1 MRKEV
6 ADAAADSEQ
15 PAGRRPERYEG
26 KFVFEDVHFV
36 YPTEKQKNVL
46 RGLSFCVEPG
56 QKVALVGKAGC
67 GKSTAITLVQRFYDV
82 VSGSISLDGH
92 PLASYDLHHLRAHT
106 GVVAQ
111 ENILFSATIRE
122 NICYGM
128 GANGLPAPTD
138 EMVAAACEAANAH
151 EFIAEFPQGLSTLM
165 VRNFD

>member
-1 MRKEV
+1 MISLRT
-6 ADAAADSEQ
+6 D
-15 PAGRRPERYEG
+15 
-26 KFVFEDVHFV
+26 
-36 YPTEKQKNVL
+36 PTEKQKKVL

-128 GANGLPAPTD
+128 GANGKMRDHCWHLGCILPRVPAIIVRTGLPEPTD

-151 EFIAEFPQGLSTLM
+151 EFIAEFPQGLSTL
-165 VRNFD
+165 VKFANS

>member
-1 MRKEV
+1 MISLAHRPHGKAEEGAARAFLLRRAGPV
-6 ADAAADSEQ
+6 SAAAPFASSAEAQ
-15 PAGRRPERYEG
+15 RKRLHR
-26 KFVFEDVHFV
+26 
-36 YPTEKQKNVL
+36 
-46 RGLSFCVEPG
+46 
-56 QKVALVGKAGC
+56 KVALVGKAGC

-128 GANGLPAPTD
+128 GANGLPEPTD